1 MLGVGAVGG
10 SRLTAW
16 HSLMLTVVPPVP
28 QEVQI
33 HGEVNLKKH
42 VQRLVAASKYRDVP
56 KTQRL
61 VQLHRNTVLD
71 GHILH
76 NFAS

>member
-1 MLGVGAVGG
+1 MV
-10 SRLTAW
+10 TW
-16 HSLMLTVVPPVP
+16 WFIVVHPVP

-56 KTQRL
+56 KTQRP
-61 VQLHRNTVLD
+61 VQLHRND
-71 GHILH
+71 RCCS
-76 NFAS
+76 A